1 MVEKI
6 FTILDDGGLH
16 ARPSTILVNAVSS
29 FKSEVTLE
37 YKEKQVNLK
46 SIMGVM
52 ALGVPKGAQVKVI
65 AKGEDEE
72 QVLQRVS
79 QVMQAQSVSAR

>member
-6 FTILDDGGLH
+6 FTIVEDGGLH
-16 ARPSTILVNAVSS
+16 ARPSTALVNAVSS
-29 FKSEVTLE
+29 FKSEVTME
-37 YKEKQVNLK
+37 YKDKQVNLK

-52 ALGVPKGAQVKVI
+52 ALGVPKGAQIKVI

-72 QVLQRVS
+72 QVLQSVS
-79 QVMQAQSVSAR
+79 QAMQEQSIDV

>member
-1 MVEKI
+1 MVEKL
-6 FTILDDGGLH
+6 FTILEDGGLH
-16 ARPSTILVNAVSS
+16 ARPSTTLVNAVSS
-29 FKSEVTLE
+29 FKSEVMLE

-52 ALGVPKGAQVKVI
+52 ALGVPKGAQIKVI

-72 QVLQRVS
+72 QVLQSVS
-79 QVMQAQSVSAR
+79 KVMQVQSIGA